1 MSTLFIYRKP
11 TIIDGKRKFK
21 NRLYWLAIFLVIS
34 FNEIPLLSKELITFI
49 ISFVSWSVKVIPE
62 LVTNEVPF
70 LIFLPIMLIPASTS
84 ISLFSFSVPV
94 IFNSFPNEYANDV
107 IF

>member
-1 MSTLFIYRKP
+1 MSTFFIYYKR

-34 FNEIPLLSKELITFI
+34 FNEIPLLSKDLITFI
-49 ISFVSWSVKVIPE
+49 ISFISWSIRVIPA
-62 LVTNEVPF
+62 LVTNEIPF

>member
-1 MSTLFIYRKP
+1 MRTLFIYYKP

-21 NRLYWLAIFLVIS
+21 NRLYWLAIFIVIS
-34 FNEIPLLSKELITFI
+34 FNEIPLLSKDLITFI
-49 ISFVSWSVKVIPE
+49 ISFISWTVRVIPQ
-62 LVTNEVPF
+62 LVINQIPF
-70 LIFLPIMLIPASTS
+70 LIFLSNMLIPASTS

-94 IFNSFPNEYANDV
+94 IFNSFSNEYANDV

>member
-1 MSTLFIYRKP
+1 MSTIFICYKP

-34 FNEIPLLSKELITFI
+34 FDEIPLLSKDLITFI
-49 ISFVSWSVKVIPE
+49 ISFIWWFVRVIPE
-62 LVTNEVPF
+62 LVTNEIPF

>member
-1 MSTLFIYRKP
+1 MRTLSIYYKP

-34 FNEIPLLSKELITFI
+34 FNEIPLLSKDLITFI
-49 ISFVSWSVKVIPE
+49 ISFISWTVRVIPQ
-62 LVTNEVPF
+62 LVTNQIPF
-70 LIFLPIMLIPASTS
+70 LIFLSIMLIPASTS